1 MIQEMFVMSSLL
13 TIGSSH
19 RKLEFLDGSCGLN
32 RRWAPCA
39 HASILLPLL
48 RYILCLLFLIY
59 FSSMVL
65 SMSADMCVHI
75 FTDVMFAVYEVA
87 FLLKNGIACHVCSKE
102 IFLFLFFYNVG
113 HNLYMFPFLT
123 RPVPET
129 FILIWSWWSLVL
141 VINLKVH
148 LSKKKII

>member
-1 MIQEMFVMSSLL
+1 
-13 TIGSSH
+13 
-19 RKLEFLDGSCGLN
+19 
-32 RRWAPCA
+32 
-39 HASILLPLL
+39 
-48 RYILCLLFLIY
+48 
-59 FSSMVL
+59 MVL
-65 SMSADMCVHI
+65 SMAADMCVHI

-141 VINLKVH
+141 AINLKVY
-148 LSKKKII
+148 LSGFNYLCVYSHVYVNLIAELTLQNI